1 MIRSAWNDPR
11 AALRAATER
20 CRSILLR
27 WCFQAEVWWNGGA
40 AVILPGVRFRQR
52 VRFRG
57 QGTACIGSGVLLGDA
72 KAGMCDSPLL
82 LAPHTRSA
90 RIDVAA
96 DSILANGVELL
107 CRQQIT
113 IGEGTLIGAGTR
125 ILDSHFHCISRGDRL
140 RPDRASPVS
149 VGNEVW
155 IGMGATLLKGV
166 RIEDGA
172 IVGAGS
178 VVRRSV
184 GRDEVVAG
192 NPAKALRRE
201 ADWKQAAGAKC

>member
-1 MIRSAWNDPR
+1 MIRSAWDDPR
-11 AALRAATER
+11 ALLRAALER

-27 WCFQAEVWWNGGA
+27 WCFQAEAWWNGGA

-72 KAGMCDSPLL
+72 KAGMCESPLL
-82 LAPHTRSA
+82 FAPHTRTA

-113 IGEGTLIGAGTR
+113 IGERTLIGAGTR
-125 ILDSHFHCISRGDRL
+125 ILDSDFHCISRGDRL
-140 RPDRASPVS
+140 RPDRAGPVS
-149 VGNEVW
+149 IGNEVW
-155 IGMGATLLKGV
+155 IGIGVTLLKGV
-166 RIEDGA
+166 TIEDGA
-172 IVGAGS
+172 VVGACS
-178 VVRRSV
+178 VVRRSI

-192 NPAKALRRE
+192 NPAKSLHRE
-201 ADWKQAAGAKC
+201 VDRKRAAGAIC